1 MSINIDSTKES
12 IQKINNNK
20 SIIWN
25 SIWSSKYSCH
35 IGLFFVLKIV
45 IYFIYFTNNIYI
57 DNNAV
62 GIISPNS
69 DHSTDSIDPF
79 DDFMD
84 IIRKPTPPRLP
95 PSPVQK
101 GIAQNILSYFKLV

>member
-1 MSINIDSTKES
+1 MDINIDSS
-12 IQKINNNK
+12 QKLITELNNK
-20 SIIWN
+20 KSIVWN
-25 SIWSSKYSCH
+25 SVWISKYNCH
-35 IGLFFVLKIV
+35 IGLFFILKIIIYC
-45 IYFIYFTNNIYI
+45 IYFKNDIYI
-57 DNNAV
+57 EYNAV

-69 DHSTDSIDPF
+69 TDTIDQF